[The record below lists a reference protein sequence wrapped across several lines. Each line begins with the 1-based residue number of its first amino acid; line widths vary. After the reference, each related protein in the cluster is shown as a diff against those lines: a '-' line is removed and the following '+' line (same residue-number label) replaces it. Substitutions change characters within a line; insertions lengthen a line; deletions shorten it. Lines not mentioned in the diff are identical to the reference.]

1 MFGFGKKRLASSAT
15 QDTRENSNYVSEN
28 QKFLSQQKGFVVY
41 KGEDLLSLDKIKP
54 LVTQLESCFGGDM
67 ATFEQH
73 IAPSLRVLAAYCQ
86 FLPASENN
94 HHNEPL
100 GLLEH
105 SIQSAIAAMN
115 YLRNCNVNFGVNPDK
130 RAEHTLAYKL
140 TCTLASLL
148 HDVGKINDWE
158 ITTTTAD
165 GKVHKYSF
173 VRSIPEFIAKIHK
186 LKLNDVYADI
196 NDDSKSYG
204 LPKYRIL
211 GARKG
216 RSKKHEILGNEKKN
230 LFISTATEE
239 LIANAS
245 YELYEDLHFYTY
257 EKYLDSNEL
266 NVSSLISKVVGIAD
280 SESAKFWNDTHLSTE
295 IKSSGFGNSAV
306 FTSSEDAPEIN
317 ISVKQP
323 VSKEQAPTDTK
334 NNPPETE
341 PGAEISHPGGVQED
355 FSSKTAKSTSSK
367 SVSDVQEP
375 TDTEIEDLFDDSIP
389 TGTNFGVAPS
399 SDTSTKASAKPKP
412 KLTLTQEHIDHVYPY
427 FAKALEEYVAT
438 EEMCVRI
445 NKDVAN
451 GFLYTVGIIHKDLK
465 KDLAVFLRFDEVSQ
479 QFIGKWLKRV
489 TELSGIDLFKGLE
502 SNGAGYLTR
511 VATILTVYGVIT
523 PAESDDGYFYIN
535 HDTYWT
541 KNHPLT
547 FTPCVLLKDW
557 RIAFSEESEIY
568 LNNFEEYT
576 NHNAVIENLE
586 DFVTLFE
593 LYPANKNKFV
603 NAESSRKFNIGTYD
617 EDASLNK
624 INSEKRLEEERKEY
638 RALLDVNNAAEFTY
652 SKEKSAPAASEDSP
666 AALDTPEDSISE
678 LFGNDAISEKEKD
691 EVLATAIAEN
701 EQEDEL
707 EVVQEQEVPA
717 KSNSLE
723 GIISDKPVI
732 EPKHKNISLASDDNS
747 LNQEPLITDSKNEKQ
762 PNKSLFPQDSSSR
775 TIFGDPSELRRSMIP
790 QMNYFKADLEDQKV
804 GREIQSLQHYYYFTE
819 EEVAIIKNYSQAEKE
834 KRILEVRKE
843 IVDKLVDKDF
853 EIRLFKE
860 IDLALKLKQAYI
872 SFKIIGNKNYYAA
885 FEWSTY
891 NQDAKKSKG
900 AGFFDDLIANKL
912 VPLAVNNSKADVQKE
927 IEYFSCVLLDPLITE
942 YMILAGVQGS
952 VSVNIKK
959 WTYKSSKTT
968 AREMLRYFE
977 HLVIQTPLDQKVYG
991 YKISGNPFTGVRVD
1005 YRALVAC
1012 SNEVQS
1018 KGWESQRYQLLN
1030 LENQANP
1037 PYAWKDGKDV
1047 VVAFFKKEDLEE
1059 VHFKTLILSNSPLF
1073 DKDGKKERSKT
1084 SKLTKSPL
1092 FNK

>member
-54 LVTQLESCFGGDM
+54 LVTQLESCFGGDK

-73 IAPSLRVLAAYCQ
+73 VAPSLRVLAAYCQ

-94 HHNEPL
+94 HHSEPL

-165 GKVHKYSF
+165 GKVYKYSF
-173 VRSIPEFIAKIHK
+173 VRSIPEFIAKTHK

-280 SESAKFWNDTHLSTE
+280 SESAKFWNDTHLTSE
-295 IKSSGFGNSAV
+295 IKSSGFGNSPV
-306 FTSSEDAPEIN
+306 FCSSSNAPEIN

-323 VSKEQAPTDTK
+323 VSAEQAVTDTV
-334 NNPPETE
+334 NNSLKTKLGE
-341 PGAEISHPGGVQED
+341 EIFCPGGVQD
-355 FSSKTAKSTSSK
+355 PFTSKSTSSK
-367 SVSDVQEP
+367 AMSDVQEP
-375 TDTEIEDLFDDSIP
+375 TDTKIEDLFDENTP
-389 TGTNFGVAPS
+389 TGTNFGITPS
-399 SDTSTKASAKPKP
+399 SDTSTKASAKTKP

-502 SNGAGYLTR
+502 SNGADYLTR
-511 VATILTVYGVIT
+511 VATILTTYGVIT
-523 PAESDDGYFYIN
+523 PSESDDGYFYIN

-541 KNHPLT
+541 KNHSLT

-557 RIAFSEESEIY
+557 HIAFPEESEIC

-586 DFVTLFE
+586 DFVKLFD
-593 LYPANKNKFV
+593 LYPANKIKFL
-603 NAESSRKFNIGTYD
+603 NAESSRKFNIGAYD
-617 EDASLNK
+617 DDTSLNK

-652 SKEKSAPAASEDSP
+652 SKEKKAS

-678 LFGNDAISEKEKD
+678 LFGNDAISEKD
-691 EVLATAIAEN
+691 EVLAAAITEN
-701 EQEDEL
+701 EKEDEL

-723 GIISDKPVI
+723 GLTTDKPII
-732 EPKHKNISLASDDNS
+732 EPKHKNMSLASDDTS
-747 LNQEPLITDSKNEKQ
+747 LNQEPLITDSKSEKQ

-900 AGFFDDLIANKL
+900 AGFFDDLITNKL
-912 VPLAVNNSKADVQKE
+912 VPLAVNNSKTDVQNE

-991 YKISGNPFTGVRVD
+991 YKVSGNPFTGVRVD
-1005 YRALVAC
+1005 YKALVAC

-1047 VVAFFKKEDLEE
+1047 VVAFFKKEDLEQ

-1073 DKDGKKERSKT
+1073 EKDVKKERSKT

-1092 FNK
+1092 FNR